1 MHERDAQLEAAR
13 QAMQK
18 VTASQRAAGD
28 ESEAIEDL
36 KRRANNRMAEL
47 EAKIQAAIKE
57 RDEARALVHE
67 RDKQLEEKIASARG
81 AARERRRGG
90 RREEVA
96 AQEDDRGAR

>member
-1 MHERDAQLEAAR
+1 M
-13 QAMQK
+13 
-18 VTASQRAAGD
+18 
-28 ESEAIEDL
+28 

-57 RDEARALVHE
+57 RDEARTLVLQ
-67 RDKQLEEKIASARG
+67 RDKQLEEKN
-81 AARERRRGG
+81 RERAPDVCERRHRG